1 MRYRR
6 RGAPPRP
13 WLRQRPRRPRSRHGP
28 AARVWAAALAALVL
42 TGALTGCTRR
52 AFEHG
57 GRVLLDAH
65 NAYPYH
71 GQWRDRIDRALAT
84 GVPVA
89 IEEDLAW
96 VCLPPQSCRSVI
108 AHEEPYTGD
117 EPTLREYFFERIRPV
132 VERALASANRREW
145 PLIVL
150 NLDFKTN
157 EPEHHAAVWA
167 LLGEY
172 EAWLTTAARTA
183 RSDEIA
189 RLDVRPV
196 LVLTGEPDAQQ
207 AAFHD
212 RVPVGGRLRIFGAV
226 ATSRAGETRGSAGAP
241 PPDVSPGPRTNYRR
255 WWNNPWSVVEAGG
268 PGEAGEWTP
277 EDAARLRLLVKR
289 AHDAGL
295 WIRFYTLNGTRPD
308 EPALGWDPSYNFGSR
323 EAVGLR
329 WRAALDAG
337 VDFVATDQYEA
348 FAAVRKTGAAR

>member
-1 MRYRR
+1 
-6 RGAPPRP
+6 
-13 WLRQRPRRPRSRHGP
+13 
-28 AARVWAAALAALVL
+28 VALF
-42 TGALTGCTRR
+42 GMLTGCARR
-52 AFEHG
+52 AFEPG
-57 GRVLLDAH
+57 GRVFLDAH

-71 GQWRDRIDRALAT
+71 GRWRDRIDRALAT

-89 IEEDLAW
+89 IEQDLAW
-96 VCLPPQSCRSVI
+96 VCAPPQSCRSVV
-108 AHEEPYTGD
+108 AHEEPYTGG

-132 VERALASANRREW
+132 VQRALGSANRREW

-157 EPEHHAAVWA
+157 EPEHHASVWT

-183 RSDEIA
+183 RPDEIA

-207 AAFHD
+207 VAFHD
-212 RVPVGGRLRIFGAV
+212 RVPVGWRLRLFGAV
-226 ATSRAGETRGSAGAP
+226 ATARAGETRGSASTR

-255 WWNNPWSVVEAGG
+255 WWNNPWSVVETGG
-268 PGEAGEWTP
+268 PREAGEWTA
-277 EDAARLRLLVKR
+277 EDSARLRLLVTR

-295 WIRFYTLNGTRPD
+295 WIRFYTLNGTGPD
-308 EPALGWDPSYNFGSR
+308 EPSLGSDPSYNFGSR
-323 EAVGLR
+323 EAVVLR
-329 WRAALDAG
+329 WRAAIDSG

>member
-1 MRYRR
+1 
-6 RGAPPRP
+6 
-13 WLRQRPRRPRSRHGP
+13 
-28 AARVWAAALAALVL
+28 
-42 TGALTGCTRR
+42 
-52 AFEHG
+52 
-57 GRVLLDAH
+57 VLLDAH

-117 EPTLREYFFERIRPV
+117 EPTLRDYFFERIRPV

-183 RSDEIA
+183 RSDEVGP
-189 RLDVRPV
+189 LDVRPV
-196 LVLTGEPDAQQ
+196 LVLSGEPDAQQ

-212 RVPVGGRLRIFGAV
+212 RVPVGGRLRVFGAV

-241 PPDVSPGPRTNYRR
+241 PPDVSPGPGTNYRR
-255 WWNNPWSVVEAGG
+255 WWNNPWSVVEPGG
-268 PGEAGEWTP
+268 PHKAGEWTP

-295 WIRFYTLNGTRPD
+295 WVRFYTLNGTGPN
-308 EPALGWDPSYNFGSR
+308 EPSFGWDASYNFGSR

>member
-6 RGAPPRP
+6 RGALPWP
-13 WLRQRPRRPRSRHGP
+13 WLGQRRPRSTHGP
-28 AARVWAAALAALVL
+28 GARVWPAALAALVL
-42 TGALTGCTRR
+42 TGALTGCTRH
-52 AFEHG
+52 AFEPG

-89 IEEDLAW
+89 IEQDLAW
-96 VCLPPQSCRSVI
+96 VCSPSQPCRSVV
-108 AHEEPYTGD
+108 AHEEPYTGG
-117 EPTLREYFFERIRPV
+117 EPTLRAHFFERIRPV
-132 VERALASANRREW
+132 VERALESADRREW

-172 EAWLTTAARTA
+172 EAWLTTATRTP

-207 AAFHD
+207 IAFHD

-226 ATSRAGETRGSAGAP
+226 ATSRASETRGRAGAP
-241 PPDVSPGPRTNYRR
+241 PPAVSPGPRTNYRR
-255 WWNNPWSVVEAGG
+255 WWNNPWSVVEASG
-268 PGEAGEWTP
+268 PRQASEWTP
-277 EDAARLRLLVKR
+277 ENAARLRLLVTS

-308 EPALGWDPSYNFGSR
+308 EPSLGWDPSYDFGSR
-323 EAVGLR
+323 EAVVRR
-329 WRAALDAG
+329 WRAAIDAG

-348 FAAVRKTGAAR
+348 FAAVLRAGAAR